1 MLVEILTV
9 LDDTPETEN
18 KNKVNETAEEK
29 IKDEPLPVRVRIC
42 QRHRQHLQVFI
53 SNDAQRSCDLRNVV
67 THVTS

>member
-42 QRHRQHLQVFI
+42 QRHHQHL
-53 SNDAQRSCDLRNVV
+53 
-67 THVTS
+67 